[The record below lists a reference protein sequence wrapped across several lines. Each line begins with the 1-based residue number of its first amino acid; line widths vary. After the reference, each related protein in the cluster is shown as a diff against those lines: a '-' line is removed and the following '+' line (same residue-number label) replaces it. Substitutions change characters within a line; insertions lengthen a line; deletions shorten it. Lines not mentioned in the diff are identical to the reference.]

1 MKSRAQLVHLVQHHH
16 WIARSRFVDGLDD
29 VPGQRANIGA
39 VMPAYFAFV
48 MDAAKAQSNEFAIG
62 GAGDT
67 LTERSLADAGRTDE
81 AKYRTLV
88 IRIELAHG

>member
-1 MKSRAQLVHLVQHHH
+1 MKSRAQLVHLVQHHR

-39 VMPAYFAFV
+39 VVPAYFAFV

-88 IRIELAHG
+88 IRIQLAHG